1 MRRGRTSRNS
11 RRWTSRPM
19 GCVSGLAPAFAWLAL
34 DLGCVSEAEKAL
46 ERSTATR
53 WAEVARLI
61 LDGEAAAA
69 AEELDEIRHRSAA
82 AYARSGVFARRD
94 PSSQSRPDSA
104 QSQYSPDWPAPRAGF

>member
-1 MRRGRTSRNS
+1 
-11 RRWTSRPM
+11 M

-69 AEELDEIRHRSAA
+69 AEELDEISHRSAA
-82 AYARSGVFARRD
+82 ACARSGVFARRD
-94 PSSQSRPDSA
+94 PSSQSRPE
-104 QSQYSPDWPAPRAGF
+104 

>member
-1 MRRGRTSRNS
+1 
-11 RRWTSRPM
+11 M
-19 GCVSGLAPAFAWLAL
+19 GCVSGLAPAFAWLAP

-69 AEELDEIRHRSAA
+69 AEELDEISHRSAA
-82 AYARSGVFARRD
+82 ACARSGVFARRD